1 MKKSLIIITIF
12 FAFMLLLNFLMPL
25 HRDDYDYMLIWGT
38 MTHVSSFGDVAQ
50 SLTNHYMTHG
60 GRVAAYAP
68 YITLLWWGKVWF
80 NIANALVYVLFAL
93 ALCAHAARSTRIL
106 CEPATILCAFLL
118 LWITLP
124 HYGEVAVW
132 AAGAAGYLW
141 TGLWVA
147 LFFLPY
153 NLHLA
158 GRLHMSAAAAIP
170 MLLLGILAGWSMENL
185 AVTVCAVSFLL
196 TAWAWKHKTLE
207 AWMPAGF
214 TGAFIGFCGL
224 LLAPGNFVRYTEQGS
239 KKGILTHIGNQFAG
253 NGEMLLYILPIVLL
267 LLLLWRLLKIQ
278 MLEET
283 GETIARP
290 PRKIGSGAILTLAV
304 IAALLVSYFT
314 GGWIAGGIRD
324 FCIAHIM
331 PALGLTKPKTIY
343 LFSNVMSGFEEMVI
357 YLAGIFVLY
366 NLAKNAAGLSKNV
379 IKETKTVRAKDVF
392 RRYPTLIYAAAL
404 FAMAFFNNFV
414 MIAAPTFPVRAAFSS
429 VAMIIIA
436 TLAILRMPETKKALA
451 GPVSKIIKIGTAII
465 TIFLAAAT
473 VLISAE
479 MTAAHEARIAIIEQ
493 HAGSGATL
501 TFPPL
506 QTQNRAMRHLFFVD
520 YDNGVTKSGLC
531 HYYGI
536 GDIVVK

>member
-1 MKKSLIIITIF
+1 MKKSLTIITAF

-38 MTHVSSFGDVAQ
+38 ARHIESFGDIIE
-50 SLTNHYMTHG
+50 SLINHYMTHG

-68 YITLLWWGKVWF
+68 YITLLWWGKEWF

-106 CEPATILCAFLL
+106 CEPATILCGFLL

-147 LFFLPY
+147 LFLLPY

-158 GRLHMSAAAAIP
+158 GHLHMSGAAAIP
-170 MLLLGILAGWSMENL
+170 LFLLGILAGWSVENL
-185 AVTVCAVSFLL
+185 GVTVCAVSFLL
-196 TAWAWKHKTLE
+196 AAWAWKHKKLE

-214 TGAFIGFCGL
+214 AGAFLGFCGL
-224 LLAPGNFVRYTEQGS
+224 LLAPGNFVRYGEQNDG
-239 KKGILTHIGNQFAG
+239 KNFLTHIGNQFAG

-278 MLEET
+278 MIEET

-290 PRKIGSGAILTLAV
+290 PRKIGSGAVLTLAV
-304 IAALLVSYFT
+304 IGAVLVSYFT

-324 FCIAHIM
+324 FCIAYIM
-331 PALGLTKPKTIY
+331 PAVGLTKPKTIY

-366 NLAKNAAGLSKNV
+366 NLAKNAAGLSGSV
-379 IKETKTVRAKDVF
+379 IRETKTVCAKDVL
-392 RRYPTLIYAAAL
+392 RRYPTLVYAAAL
-404 FAMAFFNNFV
+404 FAIAFFNNFV
-414 MIAAPTFPVRAAFSS
+414 MIAAPTFPVRATFSS
-429 VAMIIIA
+429 VAAIIIA

-479 MTAAHEARIAIIEQ
+479 MTAAHEERIAIIGE
-493 HAGSGATL
+493 HAGTGATL

-506 QTQNRAMRHLFFVD
+506 QTKNRAIRHIFFVD
-520 YDNGVTKSGLC
+520 YDNAVTKSGLC